1 MEEILEEVE
10 SLKYVV
16 TELSARIEVCEAK
29 NQEQDITIEHNA
41 DSASTDRDILT
52 IEVHDNAQGV
62 ADNIQSIVDLRKDI
76 SELQSVQNGTQTGLN
91 QLNETL
97 TEELTKTQDEL
108 TRTQDVL
115 IPGVGAILPWIPSKK
130 WFKLVLKISIK

>member
-76 SELQSVQNGTQTGLN
+76 SELQNGTQTDLN

-130 WFKLVLKISIK
+130 CFKLVLKISIK

>member
-41 DSASTDRDILT
+41 DSASTERDILT

-62 ADNIQSIVDLRKDI
+62 ADNIQSIVDLR
-76 SELQSVQNGTQTGLN
+76 SELQNGTQTGLN

-97 TEELTKTQDEL
+97 TEELTKTQNVTGKVKHL
-108 TRTQDVL
+108 
-115 IPGVGAILPWIPSKK
+115 
-130 WFKLVLKISIK
+130 